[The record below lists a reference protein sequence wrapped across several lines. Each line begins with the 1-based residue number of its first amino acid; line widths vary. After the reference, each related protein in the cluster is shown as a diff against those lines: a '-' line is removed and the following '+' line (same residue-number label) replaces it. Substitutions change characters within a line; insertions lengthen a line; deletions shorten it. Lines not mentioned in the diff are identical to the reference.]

1 MPTLQNVKTALRIM
15 TNDFDDEIEMLMDT
29 ALLDLGLAG
38 VTAPESSTLQKLTD
52 LAVIT
57 FVKCHFGNPE
67 NYDRLKRSYDEQ
79 KAQLSMATGFTEWVH
94 G

>member
-38 VTAPESSTLQKLTD
+38 VTAPASSTLQKLTD

-57 FVKCHFGNPE
+57 FVKCHF
-67 NYDRLKRSYDEQ
+67 DEQ